1 MKTIFSTIILSTFI
15 FAQDAE
21 SSEIQAQAE
30 STDMPTQTDAASDT
44 TVQSVPSSLE
54 SGYKGLPW
62 GSVKGDTITTA
73 FTPVANNDTLSLNQ
87 SFVGSLGP
95 DSVLVTYFFA
105 DSGFWKVEIDFVMAG
120 GSLEKQISDFRRL
133 EKNISAVYGPPQK
146 LNHKESG
153 ASGAYGNLLDQKFA
167 TAFYRSTWSVTPAM
181 IELLLNSAVLLP
193 QSDLPIFSGN
203 FSVMKLVYYNPDFMH
218 SSQPMPEPEEIP
230 SIFDIY

>member
-1 MKTIFSTIILSTFI
+1 MKPIISIIILSTFI
-15 FAQDAE
+15 FAQDADT
-21 SSEIQAQAE
+21 SETSVQPE
-30 STDMPTQTDAASDT
+30 TASDT
-44 TVQSVPSSLE
+44 TTQSVPSGLE
-54 SGYKGLPW
+54 SGYKGLAW
-62 GSVKGDTITTA
+62 GSVKGSEISTS
-73 FTPVANNDTLSLNQ
+73 FTPISNLDTLSSNQ

-95 DSVLVTYFFA
+95 DSVKITYFFS
-105 DSGFWKVEIDFVMAG
+105 DSGFWKVEIDFVMES
-120 GSLEKQISDFRRL
+120 GSLEKKISDFRRL

-153 ASGAYGNLLDQKFA
+153 ASGGYGNLLDQKFA
-167 TAFYRSTWSVTPAM
+167 TAFYRSTWSFTPAM

-218 SSQPMPEPEEIP
+218 SSQPMPEPEAVP